1 MSTVGGATDV
11 GTMAYALYNMRQTQ
25 QSISTLTAETSSG
38 YISSDYA
45 GLGDAAGSAL
55 DLTTQLAQNTTLQ
68 ANASAAG
75 DIQQV
80 TQTALGQIQTLVS
93 NISSQLLSPSTS
105 DATGLSTLAATAS
118 GALTQ
123 IAGLLDTK
131 VGDVYVFAGQDSSN
145 PPVPDPSTITSSAF
159 YTAIQ
164 SAVAA
169 LPTTGAAALQTQSL
183 TIAGPGATSPFS
195 ATLEASNAPATVDL
209 GNDEQ
214 VQVGMLADQNTDAVS
229 AGTGTTSTGSYMR
242 DIMMGLA
249 TLGSLGSAD
258 PTQTYVQSAL
268 SNVSTTLSNADSA
281 LNVDIGGLGVRQDT
295 ITTAQSEFSDVST
308 ALTTQLG
315 TLQDAD
321 PATVATQL
329 AQAQS
334 QLQSSYSVVAA
345 LGQLT
350 LAKYLT

>member
-1 MSTVGGATDV
+1 
-11 GTMAYALYNMRQTQ
+11 
-25 QSISTLTAETSSG
+25 
-38 YISSDYA
+38 
-45 GLGDAAGSAL
+45 
-55 DLTTQLAQNTTLQ
+55 
-68 ANASAAG
+68 
-75 DIQQV
+75 
-80 TQTALGQIQTLVS
+80 
-93 NISSQLLSPSTS
+93 
-105 DATGLSTLAATAS
+105 LSTLAATAS

-131 VGDVYVFAGQDSSN
+131 VGDVYVFAGQDSNN